1 MRHPSTPQNS
11 DHTMKQST
19 SSVFM
24 VRPHSFRKNEETATN
39 NHYQRD
45 LAEAS
50 PQEII
55 ERAQGEFDGLVERL
69 KTAGVEVVVF
79 DEAEPHVTPDALFPN
94 NWISTHADGTVAL
107 YPMFAPN
114 RRTERREDIPLVLE
128 HQFGFDVRQIIDF
141 TEFESHNKFLE
152 GTGSIVLD
160 RVNRKAYAALSDR
173 TDARALEHFCD
184 QLDFEPVAFQAFQT
198 VDNQRLPIYH
208 TNVMMSIGS
217 GYAVVCLDCIDS
229 EKERQHVQESIAQD
243 GLTLIPITEEQVNQ
257 FAGNMLELQG
267 ADGPVLAMSECAFQ
281 SLQPEQIS
289 ELQQHTTLL
298 HAPLPTIETCGGG
311 SARCMIAEIHLPKQN
326 A

>member
-1 MRHPSTPQNS
+1 MN
-11 DHTMKQST
+11 QST

-45 LAEAS
+45 IAQAS
-50 PQEII
+50 PEEII
-55 ERAQGEFDGLVERL
+55 EQAQEEFDGLVAQLRA
-69 KTAGVEVVVF
+69 AGIEVVVF
-79 DEAEPHVTPDALFPN
+79 DEAEPHETPDALFPN

-114 RRTERREDIPLVLE
+114 RRTERREDVPLVLE
-128 HQFGFDVRQIIDF
+128 HKFGFDVRQIIDF
-141 TEFESHNKFLE
+141 TEFESHDKFLE

-160 RVNRKAYAALSDR
+160 RINRKAFAALSDR

-229 EKERQHVQESIAQD
+229 GEERKQVVDAIAQD
-243 GLTLIPITEEQVNQ
+243 GLELIAITEEQVNQ
-257 FAGNMLELQG
+257 FAGNMLELTG
-267 ADGPVLAMSECAFQ
+267 DDSPVLVMSTSAYQ
-281 SLQPEQIS
+281 SLVPEQI
-289 ELQQHTTLL
+289 EKLQQHTTLL
-298 HAPLPTIETCGGG
+298 HAPLSTIETCGGG

>member
-1 MRHPSTPQNS
+1 MN
-11 DHTMKQST
+11 QST

-45 LAEAS
+45 IAQAS
-50 PQEII
+50 PEEII
-55 ERAQGEFDGLVERL
+55 EQAQEEFDGLVAQLRA
-69 KTAGVEVVVF
+69 AGIEVVVF
-79 DEAEPHVTPDALFPN
+79 DEAEPHETPDALFPN

-114 RRTERREDIPLVLE
+114 RRTERREDVPLVLE

-141 TEFESHNKFLE
+141 TEFESHDKFLE

-160 RVNRKAYAALSDR
+160 RINRKAYAALSDR

-229 EKERQHVQESIAQD
+229 GEERKQVVDAFAQD
-243 GLTLIPITEEQVNQ
+243 GLELIAITEEQVNQ
-257 FAGNMLELQG
+257 FAGNMLELTG
-267 ADGPVLAMSECAFQ
+267 DDSPVLVMSASAYQ
-281 SLQPEQIS
+281 SLVPEQI
-289 ELQQHTTLL
+289 EKLQQHTTLL
-298 HAPLPTIETCGGG
+298 HAPLSTIETCGGG

>member
-1 MRHPSTPQNS
+1 
-11 DHTMKQST
+11 
-19 SSVFM
+19 M

-45 LAEAS
+45 IAQAS
-50 PQEII
+50 PEEII
-55 ERAQGEFDGLVERL
+55 ERAQEEFDGLVDQL
-69 KTAGVEVVVF
+69 KAAGVEVVVF
-79 DEAEPHVTPDALFPN
+79 DEAEPHETPDALFPN
-94 NWISTHADGTVAL
+94 NWVSTHADGTVAL

-184 QLDFEPVAFQAFQT
+184 QLDFEPVTFQAFQT

-217 GYAVVCLDCIDS
+217 GYAVVCLNCIDS
-229 EKERQHVQESIAQD
+229 DEERKQVVDAIAQD
-243 GLTLIPITEEQVNQ
+243 GLELIAITEEQVNQ
-257 FAGNMLELQG
+257 FAGNMLELTG
-267 ADGPVLAMSECAFQ
+267 DDGPVLVMSASAYQ
-281 SLQPEQIS
+281 SLVPEQI
-289 ELQQHTTLL
+289 EKLQQHTTLL

>member
-1 MRHPSTPQNS
+1 
-11 DHTMKQST
+11 
-19 SSVFM
+19 M

-45 LAEAS
+45 IAQAS
-50 PQEII
+50 PEEII
-55 ERAQGEFDGLVERL
+55 ERAQEEFDGLVDQL
-69 KTAGVEVVVF
+69 KAAGVEVVVF
-79 DEAEPHVTPDALFPN
+79 DEAEPHETPDALFPN

-114 RRTERREDIPLVLE
+114 RRTERREDVPLVLE

-229 EKERQHVQESIAQD
+229 DDERKQVVDAIAQD
-243 GLTLIPITEEQVNQ
+243 GLELIAITEEQVNQ
-257 FAGNMLELQG
+257 FAGNMLELTG
-267 ADGPVLAMSECAFQ
+267 DDGPVLVMSASAYQ
-281 SLQPEQIS
+281 SLVPEQI
-289 ELQQHTTLL
+289 EKLQQHTTLL

-311 SARCMIAEIHLPKQN
+311 SARCMIAEIHLTKQN

>member
-1 MRHPSTPQNS
+1 MN
-11 DHTMKQST
+11 QST

-45 LAEAS
+45 IAQAS
-50 PQEII
+50 PEEII
-55 ERAQGEFDGLVERL
+55 ERAQEEFDGLVGQL
-69 KTAGVEVVVF
+69 KAAGVEVVVF
-79 DEAEPHVTPDALFPN
+79 DEAEPHETPDALFPN
-94 NWISTHADGTVAL
+94 NWVSTHADGTVAL

-184 QLDFEPVAFQAFQT
+184 QLDFEPVAFKAFQT

-217 GYAVVCLDCIDS
+217 GYAVVCLNCIDS
-229 EKERQHVQESIAQD
+229 DEERKQVVDAIAQD
-243 GLTLIPITEEQVNQ
+243 GLELIAITEEQVNQ
-257 FAGNMLELQG
+257 FAGNMLELTG
-267 ADGPVLAMSECAFQ
+267 DDGPVLVMSASAYQ
-281 SLQPEQIS
+281 SLVPEQI
-289 ELQQHTTLL
+289 EKLQQHTTLL

-311 SARCMIAEIHLPKQN
+311 SARCMIAEIHLPEQN

>member
-1 MRHPSTPQNS
+1 MN
-11 DHTMKQST
+11 QST

-45 LAEAS
+45 IAQAS
-50 PQEII
+50 PEEII
-55 ERAQGEFDGLVERL
+55 ERAQEEFDGLVDQL
-69 KTAGVEVVVF
+69 KAAGIEVVVF
-79 DEAEPHVTPDALFPN
+79 DEAEPHETPDALFPN

-114 RRTERREDIPLVLE
+114 RRTERREDVPLVLE

-160 RVNRKAYAALSDR
+160 RINRKAYAALSDR

-229 EKERQHVQESIAQD
+229 DDERKQVVDAIAQD
-243 GLTLIPITEEQVNQ
+243 GLELIAITEEQVNQ
-257 FAGNMLELQG
+257 FAGNMLELTG
-267 ADGPVLAMSECAFQ
+267 DEGPVLVMSASAYQ
-281 SLQPEQIS
+281 SLVPGQI
-289 ELQQHTTLL
+289 EKLQQHTTLL

-326 A
+326 D

>member
-1 MRHPSTPQNS
+1 MN
-11 DHTMKQST
+11 QST

-45 LAEAS
+45 IAQAS
-50 PQEII
+50 PEEII
-55 ERAQGEFDGLVERL
+55 ERAQEEFDGLVGQL
-69 KTAGVEVVVF
+69 KAAGVEVVVF
-79 DEAEPHVTPDALFPN
+79 DEAEPHETPDALFPN
-94 NWISTHADGTVAL
+94 NWVSTHADGTVAL

-184 QLDFEPVAFQAFQT
+184 QLDFEPVAFKAFQT

-217 GYAVVCLDCIDS
+217 GYAVVCLNCIDS
-229 EKERQHVQESIAQD
+229 DEERKQVVDAIAQD
-243 GLTLIPITEEQVNQ
+243 GLELIAITEEQVNQ
-257 FAGNMLELQG
+257 FAGNMLELTG
-267 ADGPVLAMSECAFQ
+267 DEGPVLVMSASAYQ
-281 SLQPEQIS
+281 SLVPEQI
-289 ELQQHTTLL
+289 EKLQQHTTLL

-311 SARCMIAEIHLPKQN
+311 SARCMIAEIHLPEQN

>member
-1 MRHPSTPQNS
+1 MN
-11 DHTMKQST
+11 QST

-24 VRPHSFRKNEETATN
+24 VRPNSFRKNEETATN

-45 LAEAS
+45 ISQAS
-50 PQEII
+50 PEEII
-55 ERAQGEFDGLVERL
+55 ERAQEEFDGLAAQL
-69 KTAGVEVVVF
+69 TAAGIEVVVF
-79 DEAEPHVTPDALFPN
+79 DEAEPHKTPDALFPN

-114 RRTERREDIPLVLE
+114 RRTERREDVPLVLE

-160 RVNRKAYAALSDR
+160 RINRKAYAALSDR

-184 QLDFEPVAFQAFQT
+184 QLNFEPVTFEAFQT

-217 GYAVVCLDCIDS
+217 GYAVVCLNCIDS
-229 EKERQHVQESIAQD
+229 DEERKRVVDAIAQD
-243 GLTLIPITEEQVNQ
+243 GLELIDISEEQVNQ
-257 FAGNMLELQG
+257 FAGNMLEVTG
-267 ADGPVLAMSECAFQ
+267 NEGPVLVMSASAYQ
-281 SLQPEQIS
+281 SLAPGQI
-289 ELQQHTTLL
+289 EKLQQHTTLL

>member
-1 MRHPSTPQNS
+1 
-11 DHTMKQST
+11 
-19 SSVFM
+19 M
-24 VRPHSFRKNEETATN
+24 VRPNSFRKNEETATN

-45 LAEAS
+45 ISQAS
-50 PQEII
+50 PEEII
-55 ERAQGEFDGLVERL
+55 ERAQEEFDGLAAQL
-69 KTAGVEVVVF
+69 TAAGIEVVLF
-79 DEAEPHVTPDALFPN
+79 DEAEPHKTPDALFPN

-114 RRTERREDIPLVLE
+114 RRTERREDVPLVLE

-160 RVNRKAYAALSDR
+160 RINRKAYAALSDR

-184 QLDFEPVAFQAFQT
+184 QLNFEPVTFEAFQT

-217 GYAVVCLDCIDS
+217 GYAVVCLNCIDS
-229 EKERQHVQESIAQD
+229 DEERKRVVDAIAQD
-243 GLTLIPITEEQVNQ
+243 GLELIDISEEQVNQ
-257 FAGNMLELQG
+257 FAGNMLEVTG
-267 ADGPVLAMSECAFQ
+267 NEGPVLVMSASAYQ
-281 SLQPEQIS
+281 SLAPGQI
-289 ELQQHTTLL
+289 EKLQQHTTLL

>member
-1 MRHPSTPQNS
+1 MN
-11 DHTMKQST
+11 QST

-45 LAEAS
+45 IAQAS
-50 PQEII
+50 PEEII
-55 ERAQGEFDGLVERL
+55 ERAQEEFDGFVDQL
-69 KTAGVEVVVF
+69 KAAGIEVVVF
-79 DEAEPHVTPDALFPN
+79 DEAEPHETPDALFPN

-114 RRTERREDIPLVLE
+114 RRTERREDVPLVLE

-160 RVNRKAYAALSDR
+160 RINRKAYAALSDR

-198 VDNQRLPIYH
+198 VDNQRLTIYH

-217 GYAVVCLDCIDS
+217 SYAVVCLDCIDS
-229 EKERQHVQESIAQD
+229 DDERKQVVDAIAQD
-243 GLTLIPITEEQVNQ
+243 GLELIAITEEQVNQ
-257 FAGNMLELQG
+257 FAGNMLELTG
-267 ADGPVLAMSECAFQ
+267 EEGPVLVMSASAYQ
-281 SLQPEQIS
+281 SLVPGQI
-289 ELQQHTTLL
+289 EKLQQHTTLL

>member
-1 MRHPSTPQNS
+1 
-11 DHTMKQST
+11 
-19 SSVFM
+19 M

-45 LAEAS
+45 IAQAS
-50 PQEII
+50 PEEII
-55 ERAQGEFDGLVERL
+55 ERAQEEFDGLVDQL
-69 KTAGVEVVVF
+69 KAAGVEVVVF
-79 DEAEPHVTPDALFPN
+79 DEAEPHETPDALFPN
-94 NWISTHADGTVAL
+94 NWVSTHADGTVAL

-184 QLDFEPVAFQAFQT
+184 QLDFEPVAFKAFQT

-217 GYAVVCLDCIDS
+217 GYAVVCLNCIDS
-229 EKERQHVQESIAQD
+229 DEERKQVVDAIAQD
-243 GLTLIPITEEQVNQ
+243 GLELIAITEEQVNQ
-257 FAGNMLELQG
+257 FAGNMLELTG
-267 ADGPVLAMSECAFQ
+267 DDGPVLVMSASAYQ
-281 SLQPEQIS
+281 SLVPEQI
-289 ELQQHTTLL
+289 EKLQQHTTLL

-311 SARCMIAEIHLPKQN
+311 SARCMIAEIHLPEQN

>member
-1 MRHPSTPQNS
+1 
-11 DHTMKQST
+11 
-19 SSVFM
+19 M

-45 LAEAS
+45 IAQAS
-50 PQEII
+50 PEEII
-55 ERAQGEFDGLVERL
+55 EQAQEEFDGLVAQLRA
-69 KTAGVEVVVF
+69 AGIEVVVF
-79 DEAEPHVTPDALFPN
+79 DEAEPHETPDALFPN

-114 RRTERREDIPLVLE
+114 RRTERREDVPLVLE

-141 TEFESHNKFLE
+141 TEFESHDKFLE

-160 RVNRKAYAALSDR
+160 RINRKAYAALSDR

-229 EKERQHVQESIAQD
+229 GEERKQVVDAFAQD
-243 GLTLIPITEEQVNQ
+243 GLELIAITEEQVNQ
-257 FAGNMLELQG
+257 FAGNMLELTG
-267 ADGPVLAMSECAFQ
+267 DDSPVLVMSASAYQ
-281 SLQPEQIS
+281 SLVPEQI
-289 ELQQHTTLL
+289 EKLQQHTTLL
-298 HAPLPTIETCGGG
+298 HAPLSTIETCGGG
-311 SARCMIAEIHLPKQN
+311 SARCMIAEIHLPEQN

>member
-1 MRHPSTPQNS
+1 
-11 DHTMKQST
+11 
-19 SSVFM
+19 M

-45 LAEAS
+45 IAQAS
-50 PQEII
+50 PEEII
-55 ERAQGEFDGLVERL
+55 ERAQEEFDGFVDQL
-69 KTAGVEVVVF
+69 KAAGIEVVVF
-79 DEAEPHVTPDALFPN
+79 DEAEPHETPDALFPN

-114 RRTERREDIPLVLE
+114 RRTERREDVPLVLE
-128 HQFGFDVRQIIDF
+128 HQFGFDVRRIIDF

-160 RVNRKAYAALSDR
+160 RINRKAYAALSDR

-229 EKERQHVQESIAQD
+229 DDERKQVVDAIAQD
-243 GLTLIPITEEQVNQ
+243 GLELIAITEEQVNQ
-257 FAGNMLELQG
+257 FAGNMLELTG
-267 ADGPVLAMSECAFQ
+267 DEGPVLVMSASAYQ
-281 SLQPEQIS
+281 SLVPGQI
-289 ELQQHTTLL
+289 EKLQQHTTLL

>member
-1 MRHPSTPQNS
+1 MN
-11 DHTMKQST
+11 QST

-45 LAEAS
+45 IAQAS
-50 PQEII
+50 PEEII
-55 ERAQGEFDGLVERL
+55 ERAQEEFDGLVDQL
-69 KTAGVEVVVF
+69 KAAGIEVVVF
-79 DEAEPHVTPDALFPN
+79 DEAEPHETPDALFPN
-94 NWISTHADGTVAL
+94 NWISMHADGTVAL

-114 RRTERREDIPLVLE
+114 RRTERREDVPLVLE

-160 RVNRKAYAALSDR
+160 RVNRKAYAAFSDR

-229 EKERQHVQESIAQD
+229 DDERKQVVDAIAQD
-243 GLTLIPITEEQVNQ
+243 GLELIAITEEQVNQ
-257 FAGNMLELQG
+257 FAGNMLELTG
-267 ADGPVLAMSECAFQ
+267 DEGPVLVMSASAYQ
-281 SLQPEQIS
+281 SLVPGQI
-289 ELQQHTTLL
+289 EKLQQHTTLL

>member
-1 MRHPSTPQNS
+1 MN
-11 DHTMKQST
+11 QST

-45 LAEAS
+45 IAQAS
-50 PQEII
+50 PEEII
-55 ERAQGEFDGLVERL
+55 ERAQEEFDGLVDQL
-69 KTAGVEVVVF
+69 KAAGIEVVVF
-79 DEAEPHVTPDALFPN
+79 DEAEPHETPDALFPN

-114 RRTERREDIPLVLE
+114 RRTERREDVPLVLE

-160 RVNRKAYAALSDR
+160 RINRKAYAALSDR

-184 QLDFEPVAFQAFQT
+184 QLDFEPVAFQALQT

-229 EKERQHVQESIAQD
+229 DDERKQVVDAIAQD
-243 GLTLIPITEEQVNQ
+243 GLELIAITEEQVNQ
-257 FAGNMLELQG
+257 FAGNMLELTG
-267 ADGPVLAMSECAFQ
+267 DEGPVLVMSASAYQ
-281 SLQPEQIS
+281 SLVPGQI
-289 ELQQHTTLL
+289 EKLQQHTTLL

>member
-1 MRHPSTPQNS
+1 MN
-11 DHTMKQST
+11 QST

-45 LAEAS
+45 IAQAS
-50 PQEII
+50 PEEII
-55 ERAQGEFDGLVERL
+55 ERAQEEFDGLVDQL
-69 KTAGVEVVVF
+69 KAAGIEVVVF
-79 DEAEPHVTPDALFPN
+79 EEAEPHETPDALFPN

-114 RRTERREDIPLVLE
+114 RRTERREDVPLVLE

-229 EKERQHVQESIAQD
+229 DDERKQVVDAIAQD
-243 GLTLIPITEEQVNQ
+243 GLELIAITEEQVNQ
-257 FAGNMLELQG
+257 FAGNMLELTG
-267 ADGPVLAMSECAFQ
+267 DEGPVLVMSASAYQ
-281 SLQPEQIS
+281 SLVPGQI
-289 ELQQHTTLL
+289 EKLQQHTTLL

>member
-1 MRHPSTPQNS
+1 MN
-11 DHTMKQST
+11 QST

-45 LAEAS
+45 ISQAS
-50 PQEII
+50 PEEII
-55 ERAQGEFDGLVERL
+55 ERAQEEFDGLAAQL
-69 KTAGVEVVVF
+69 TAAGIEVVVF
-79 DEAEPHVTPDALFPN
+79 DEAEPHKTPDALFPN

-114 RRTERREDIPLVLE
+114 RRTERREDVPLVLE
-128 HQFGFDVRQIIDF
+128 YQFGFDVRQIIDF

-229 EKERQHVQESIAQD
+229 DDERKQVVDAIAQD
-243 GLTLIPITEEQVNQ
+243 GLELIAITEEQVNQ
-257 FAGNMLELQG
+257 FAGNMLELTG
-267 ADGPVLAMSECAFQ
+267 DEGPVLVMSASAYQ
-281 SLQPEQIS
+281 SLVPGQI
-289 ELQQHTTLL
+289 EKLQQHTTLL

>member
-1 MRHPSTPQNS
+1 
-11 DHTMKQST
+11 
-19 SSVFM
+19 M

-45 LAEAS
+45 IAQAS
-50 PQEII
+50 PEEII
-55 ERAQGEFDGLVERL
+55 EQAQEEFDGLVAQLRA
-69 KTAGVEVVVF
+69 AGIEVVVF
-79 DEAEPHVTPDALFPN
+79 DEAEPHETPDALFPN
-94 NWISTHADGTVAL
+94 NWVSTHADGTVAL

-184 QLDFEPVAFQAFQT
+184 QLDFEPVAFQSFQT

-217 GYAVVCLDCIDS
+217 GYAVVCLNCIDS
-229 EKERQHVQESIAQD
+229 DDERKQVVDAIAQD
-243 GLTLIPITEEQVNQ
+243 GLELIAITEEQVNQ
-257 FAGNMLELQG
+257 FAGNMLELTG
-267 ADGPVLAMSECAFQ
+267 DDGPVLVMSASAYQ
-281 SLQPEQIS
+281 SLVPEQI
-289 ELQQHTTLL
+289 EKLQQHTTLL

>member
-1 MRHPSTPQNS
+1 
-11 DHTMKQST
+11 
-19 SSVFM
+19 M

-45 LAEAS
+45 IAQAS
-50 PQEII
+50 PEEII
-55 ERAQGEFDGLVERL
+55 ERAQEEFDGLVDQL
-69 KTAGVEVVVF
+69 KAAGVEVVVF
-79 DEAEPHVTPDALFPN
+79 DEAEPHETPDALFPN
-94 NWISTHADGTVAL
+94 NWVSTHADGTVAL

-217 GYAVVCLDCIDS
+217 GYAVVCLNCIDS
-229 EKERQHVQESIAQD
+229 DDERKQVVDAIAQD
-243 GLTLIPITEEQVNQ
+243 GLELIAITEEQVNQ
-257 FAGNMLELQG
+257 FAGNMLELTG
-267 ADGPVLAMSECAFQ
+267 DDGPVLVMSASAYQ
-281 SLQPEQIS
+281 SLVPEQI
-289 ELQQHTTLL
+289 EKLQQHTTLL

>member
-1 MRHPSTPQNS
+1 MN
-11 DHTMKQST
+11 QST

-24 VRPHSFRKNEETATN
+24 VRPNSFRKNEETATN

-45 LAEAS
+45 ISQAS
-50 PQEII
+50 PEEII
-55 ERAQGEFDGLVERL
+55 ERAQEEFDGLAAQL
-69 KTAGVEVVVF
+69 TAAGIEVVVF
-79 DEAEPHVTPDALFPN
+79 DEAEPHKTPDALFPN

-114 RRTERREDIPLVLE
+114 RRTERREDVPLVLE

-160 RVNRKAYAALSDR
+160 RINRKAYAALSDR

-184 QLDFEPVAFQAFQT
+184 QLNFEPVTFEAFQT

-217 GYAVVCLDCIDS
+217 GYAVVCLNCIDS
-229 EKERQHVQESIAQD
+229 DEERKRVVDAIAQD
-243 GLTLIPITEEQVNQ
+243 GLELIDISEEQVNQ
-257 FAGNMLELQG
+257 FAGNMLEVTG
-267 ADGPVLAMSECAFQ
+267 KEGPVLVMSASAYQ
-281 SLQPEQIS
+281 SLAPGQI
-289 ELQQHTTLL
+289 EKLQQHTTLL

>member
-1 MRHPSTPQNS
+1 
-11 DHTMKQST
+11 
-19 SSVFM
+19 M

-45 LAEAS
+45 IAQAS
-50 PQEII
+50 PEEII
-55 ERAQGEFDGLVERL
+55 ERAQEEFDGLVDQL
-69 KTAGVEVVVF
+69 KAAGVEVVVF
-79 DEAEPHVTPDALFPN
+79 DEAEPHETPDALFPN

-114 RRTERREDIPLVLE
+114 RRTERREDVPLVLE

-229 EKERQHVQESIAQD
+229 DDERKQVVDAIAQD
-243 GLTLIPITEEQVNQ
+243 GLELIAITEEQVNQ
-257 FAGNMLELQG
+257 FAGNMLELTG
-267 ADGPVLAMSECAFQ
+267 DEGPILVMSASAYQ
-281 SLQPEQIS
+281 SLVPGQI
-289 ELQQHTTLL
+289 EKLQQHTTLL

>member
-1 MRHPSTPQNS
+1 
-11 DHTMKQST
+11 
-19 SSVFM
+19 M

-45 LAEAS
+45 IAQAS
-50 PQEII
+50 PEEII
-55 ERAQGEFDGLVERL
+55 ERAQEEFDGLVDQL
-69 KTAGVEVVVF
+69 KAAGVEVVVF
-79 DEAEPHVTPDALFPN
+79 DEAEPHETPDALFPN
-94 NWISTHADGTVAL
+94 NWVSTHADGTVAL

-229 EKERQHVQESIAQD
+229 DDERKQVVDAIAPD
-243 GLTLIPITEEQVNQ
+243 GLELIAITEEQVNQ
-257 FAGNMLELQG
+257 FAGNMLELTG
-267 ADGPVLAMSECAFQ
+267 DDGPVLVMSASAYQ
-281 SLQPEQIS
+281 SLVPEQI
-289 ELQQHTTLL
+289 EKLQQHTTLL

-311 SARCMIAEIHLPKQN
+311 SARCMIAEIHLPEQN

>member
-1 MRHPSTPQNS
+1 MN
-11 DHTMKQST
+11 QST

-45 LAEAS
+45 IAQAS
-50 PQEII
+50 PEEII
-55 ERAQGEFDGLVERL
+55 ERAQEEFDDLVAQL
-69 KTAGVEVVVF
+69 TATGVEVVLF
-79 DEAEPHVTPDALFPN
+79 DEAEPHETPDALFPN

-114 RRTERREDIPLVLE
+114 RRTERREEVSLVLE

-160 RVNRKAYAALSDR
+160 RINRKAYAALSDR

-198 VDNQRLPIYH
+198 VENQRLPIYH

-229 EKERQHVQESIAQD
+229 NEERKKVVDAIAQD
-243 GLTLIPITEEQVNQ
+243 GLELIVITEEQVNQ
-257 FAGNMLELQG
+257 FAGNMLELTG
-267 ADGPVLAMSECAFQ
+267 NEGPVLVMSSSAHE
-281 SLQPEQIS
+281 SLAPGQI
-289 ELQQHTTLL
+289 EKLQQHTTLL

>member
-1 MRHPSTPQNS
+1 
-11 DHTMKQST
+11 
-19 SSVFM
+19 M

-45 LAEAS
+45 IAQAS
-50 PQEII
+50 PEEII
-55 ERAQGEFDGLVERL
+55 ERAQEEFDGLVDQL
-69 KTAGVEVVVF
+69 KAAGIEVVVF
-79 DEAEPHVTPDALFPN
+79 DEAEPHETPDALFPN

-114 RRTERREDIPLVLE
+114 RRTERREDVPLVLE

-160 RVNRKAYAALSDR
+160 RINRKAYAALSDR

-229 EKERQHVQESIAQD
+229 DDERKQVVDAIAQD
-243 GLTLIPITEEQVNQ
+243 GLELIAITEEQVNQ
-257 FAGNMLELQG
+257 FAGNMLELTG
-267 ADGPVLAMSECAFQ
+267 DEGPVLVMSASAYQ
-281 SLQPEQIS
+281 SLVPEQI
-289 ELQQHTTLL
+289 EKLQQHTTLL

>member
-1 MRHPSTPQNS
+1 MN
-11 DHTMKQST
+11 QST

-45 LAEAS
+45 IAQAS
-50 PQEII
+50 PEEII
-55 ERAQGEFDGLVERL
+55 ERAQEEFDGLVDQL
-69 KTAGVEVVVF
+69 KAAGVEVVVF
-79 DEAEPHVTPDALFPN
+79 DEAEPHETPDALFPN
-94 NWISTHADGTVAL
+94 NWVSTHADGTVAL

-217 GYAVVCLDCIDS
+217 GYAVVCLNCIDS
-229 EKERQHVQESIAQD
+229 DDERKQVVDAIAQD
-243 GLTLIPITEEQVNQ
+243 GLELIAITEEQVNQ
-257 FAGNMLELQG
+257 FAGNMLELTG
-267 ADGPVLAMSECAFQ
+267 DDGPVLVMSASAYQ
-281 SLQPEQIS
+281 SLAPEQI
-289 ELQQHTTLL
+289 EKLQQHTTLL

>member
-1 MRHPSTPQNS
+1 MN
-11 DHTMKQST
+11 QST

-45 LAEAS
+45 IAQAS
-50 PQEII
+50 PEEII
-55 ERAQGEFDGLVERL
+55 ERAQEEFDGLVDQL
-69 KTAGVEVVVF
+69 KAAGVEVVVF
-79 DEAEPHVTPDALFPN
+79 DEAEPHETPDALFPN

-114 RRTERREDIPLVLE
+114 RRTERREDVPLVLE

-160 RVNRKAYAALSDR
+160 RINRKAYAALSDR

-229 EKERQHVQESIAQD
+229 DDERKQVVDAIAQD
-243 GLTLIPITEEQVNQ
+243 GLELIAITEEQVNQ
-257 FAGNMLELQG
+257 FAGNMLELTG
-267 ADGPVLAMSECAFQ
+267 DDGPVLVMSASAYQ
-281 SLQPEQIS
+281 SLVPGQI
-289 ELQQHTTLL
+289 EKLQQHTTLL

>member
-1 MRHPSTPQNS
+1 MN
-11 DHTMKQST
+11 QST
-19 SSVFM
+19 STVFM

-45 LAEAS
+45 LAQAS
-50 PQEII
+50 PEEIVQ
-55 ERAQGEFDGLVERL
+55 RAQDEFDGLAAVLEA
-69 KTAGVEVVVF
+69 AGVEVIVF
-79 DEAEPHVTPDALFPN
+79 DEAEPHNTPDALFPN
-94 NWISTHADGTVAL
+94 NWISTHGDGAIGL

-114 RRTERREDIPLVLE
+114 RRAERRDDIPLVLE
-128 HQFGFDVRQIIDF
+128 HQYRFDVREIIDF

-184 QLDFEPVAFQAFQT
+184 QLGFEPVAFESFQT
-198 VDNQRLPIYH
+198 VKNKRLPIYH

-229 EKERQHVQESIAQD
+229 EEERQRVQESIVHD
-243 GLTLIPITEEQVNQ
+243 GLALIPITEEQVNQ

-267 ADGPVLAMSECAFQ
+267 ADGPVLVMSECAINPYNRIRFPN
-281 SLQPEQIS
+281 SNGTPPCFMPPA
-289 ELQQHTTLL
+289 H
-298 HAPLPTIETCGGG
+298 H
-311 SARCMIAEIHLPKQN
+311 
-326 A
+326 

>member
-1 MRHPSTPQNS
+1 MN
-11 DHTMKQST
+11 QST

-45 LAEAS
+45 IAQAS
-50 PQEII
+50 LEEII
-55 ERAQGEFDGLVERL
+55 ERAQEEFDGLVDQL
-69 KTAGVEVVVF
+69 KAAGVEVVVF
-79 DEAEPHVTPDALFPN
+79 DEAEPHETPDALFPN
-94 NWISTHADGTVAL
+94 NWVSTHADGTVAL

-160 RVNRKAYAALSDR
+160 RVNRKAYAALSGR

-184 QLDFEPVAFQAFQT
+184 QLDFEPVVFQAFQT

-217 GYAVVCLDCIDS
+217 GYAVVCLNCIDS
-229 EKERQHVQESIAQD
+229 DDERNQVVDAIAQD
-243 GLTLIPITEEQVNQ
+243 GLELIAITEEQVNQ
-257 FAGNMLELQG
+257 FAGNMLELTG
-267 ADGPVLAMSECAFQ
+267 DDGPVLVMSASAYQ
-281 SLQPEQIS
+281 SLVPEQI
-289 ELQQHTTLL
+289 EKLQQHTTLL

>member
-1 MRHPSTPQNS
+1 MN
-11 DHTMKQST
+11 QSA

-45 LAEAS
+45 IAQAS
-50 PQEII
+50 PEEII
-55 ERAQGEFDGLVERL
+55 ERAQEEFDGFVDQL
-69 KTAGVEVVVF
+69 KAAGIEVVVF
-79 DEAEPHVTPDALFPN
+79 DEAEPHETPDALFPN

-114 RRTERREDIPLVLE
+114 RRTERREDVPLVLE

-160 RVNRKAYAALSDR
+160 RINRKAYAALSDR

-229 EKERQHVQESIAQD
+229 DDERKQVVDAIAQD
-243 GLTLIPITEEQVNQ
+243 GLELIAITEEQVNQ
-257 FAGNMLELQG
+257 FAGNMLELTG
-267 ADGPVLAMSECAFQ
+267 DEGPVLVMSASAYQ
-281 SLQPEQIS
+281 SLVPGQI
-289 ELQQHTTLL
+289 EKLQQHTTLL

>member
-1 MRHPSTPQNS
+1 
-11 DHTMKQST
+11 
-19 SSVFM
+19 M

-45 LAEAS
+45 IAQAS
-50 PQEII
+50 PEEII
-55 ERAQGEFDGLVERL
+55 ERAQEEFDGLVDQL
-69 KTAGVEVVVF
+69 KAAGIEVVVF
-79 DEAEPHVTPDALFPN
+79 DEAEPHETPDALFPN

-114 RRTERREDIPLVLE
+114 RRTERREDVPLVLE

-160 RVNRKAYAALSDR
+160 RINRKAYAALSDR

-184 QLDFEPVAFQAFQT
+184 QLDFEPVAFQALQT

-229 EKERQHVQESIAQD
+229 DDERKQVVDAIVQD
-243 GLTLIPITEEQVNQ
+243 GLELVAITEEQVNQ
-257 FAGNMLELQG
+257 FAGNMLELTG
-267 ADGPVLAMSECAFQ
+267 DEGPVLVMSASAYQ
-281 SLQPEQIS
+281 SLVPGQI
-289 ELQQHTTLL
+289 EKLQQHTTLL

>member
-1 MRHPSTPQNS
+1 
-11 DHTMKQST
+11 
-19 SSVFM
+19 M
-24 VRPHSFRKNEETATN
+24 VRPNSFRKNEETATN

-45 LAEAS
+45 ISQAS
-50 PQEII
+50 PEEII
-55 ERAQGEFDGLVERL
+55 ERAQEEFDGLAAQL
-69 KTAGVEVVVF
+69 TAAGIEVVVF
-79 DEAEPHVTPDALFPN
+79 DEAEPHKTPDALFPN

-160 RVNRKAYAALSDR
+160 RINRKAYAALSDR

-229 EKERQHVQESIAQD
+229 DDERKQVVDAIAQD
-243 GLTLIPITEEQVNQ
+243 GLELIAITEEQVNQ
-257 FAGNMLELQG
+257 FAGNMLELTG
-267 ADGPVLAMSECAFQ
+267 DEGPVLVMSASAYQ
-281 SLQPEQIS
+281 SLVPGQI
-289 ELQQHTTLL
+289 EKLQQHTTLL

>member
-1 MRHPSTPQNS
+1 
-11 DHTMKQST
+11 
-19 SSVFM
+19 M

-45 LAEAS
+45 IAQAS
-50 PQEII
+50 PEEII
-55 ERAQGEFDGLVERL
+55 ERAQKEFDGFVDQL
-69 KTAGVEVVVF
+69 KAAGIEVVVF
-79 DEAEPHVTPDALFPN
+79 DEAEPHETPDALFPN

-114 RRTERREDIPLVLE
+114 RRTERREDVPLVLE

-160 RVNRKAYAALSDR
+160 RINRKAYAALSDR

-229 EKERQHVQESIAQD
+229 DDERKQVVDAIAQD
-243 GLTLIPITEEQVNQ
+243 GLELIAITEEQVNQ
-257 FAGNMLELQG
+257 FAGNMLELTG
-267 ADGPVLAMSECAFQ
+267 DDGPVLVMSASAYQ
-281 SLQPEQIS
+281 SLVPGQI
-289 ELQQHTTLL
+289 EKLQQHTTLL

>member
-1 MRHPSTPQNS
+1 
-11 DHTMKQST
+11 
-19 SSVFM
+19 M
-24 VRPHSFRKNEETATN
+24 VRPNSFRKNEETATN

-45 LAEAS
+45 ISQAS
-50 PQEII
+50 PEEII
-55 ERAQGEFDGLVERL
+55 ERAQEEFDGLAAQL
-69 KTAGVEVVVF
+69 TAAGIEVVVF
-79 DEAEPHVTPDALFPN
+79 DEAEPHKTPDALFPN

-114 RRTERREDIPLVLE
+114 RRTERREDVPLVLE

-160 RVNRKAYAALSDR
+160 RINRKAYAALSDR

-184 QLDFEPVAFQAFQT
+184 QLNFEPVTFEAFQT

-217 GYAVVCLDCIDS
+217 GYAVVCLNCIDS
-229 EKERQHVQESIAQD
+229 DEERKRVVDAIAQD
-243 GLTLIPITEEQVNQ
+243 GLELIDISEEQVNQ
-257 FAGNMLELQG
+257 FAGNMLEVTG
-267 ADGPVLAMSECAFQ
+267 KEGPVLVMSASAYQ
-281 SLQPEQIS
+281 SLAPGQI
-289 ELQQHTTLL
+289 EKLQQHTTLL

>member
-1 MRHPSTPQNS
+1 MN
-11 DHTMKQST
+11 QST

-45 LAEAS
+45 IAQAS
-50 PQEII
+50 PEEII
-55 ERAQGEFDGLVERL
+55 ERAREEFDGFVDQL
-69 KTAGVEVVVF
+69 KAAGIEVVVF
-79 DEAEPHVTPDALFPN
+79 DEAEPHETPDALFPN

-114 RRTERREDIPLVLE
+114 RRTERREDVPLVLE

-160 RVNRKAYAALSDR
+160 RINRKAYAALSDR

-229 EKERQHVQESIAQD
+229 DDERKQVVDAIAQD
-243 GLTLIPITEEQVNQ
+243 GLELIAITEEQVNQ
-257 FAGNMLELQG
+257 FAGNMLELTG
-267 ADGPVLAMSECAFQ
+267 DEGPVLVMSASAYQ
-281 SLQPEQIS
+281 SLVPGQI
-289 ELQQHTTLL
+289 EKLQQHTTLL